1 MTRQFIIGLS
11 IFISFTVSL
20 YALIGIVSFK
30 ALGIPLNAIYQDDA
44 KVVKS
49 KDPSPVAE
57 DIIRQSTK
65 EPAAKRAIVKELQN
79 TIVKLE
85 DGFSNSKIE
94 TQDNSDEYIIQT
106 KPNKNINNIDNH
118 HNKINIDDQLAS
130 RLIYTIQT
138 GSFLEITP
146 ANKQFNSMLRI
157 LNGKEFN
164 YLRIEKVDKYYSVRL
179 GWFTE
184 YNVARQFHVTLKPKL
199 SNAVIL
205 KAYIKKKRIIRIKA
219 FQKEV

>member
-30 ALGIPLNAIYQDDA
+30 ALGIPLNAIYQ
-44 KVVKS
+44 
-49 KDPSPVAE
+49 
-57 DIIRQSTK
+57 
-65 EPAAKRAIVKELQN
+65 KRAIVKELQN